1 MAEAKLP
8 GILKIIPKFP
18 FDFGVF
24 IICPQLGLIFLLWDV
39 WILEG
44 GEKAH
49 WLDFQ
54 AHV

>member
-24 IICPQLGLIFLLWDV
+24 NLPATGAYIPFMRCLNS
-39 WILEG
+39 G
-44 GEKAH
+44 GG
-49 WLDFQ
+49 
-54 AHV
+54 

>member
-18 FDFGVF
+18 FDFGV
-24 IICPQLGLIFLLWDV
+24 LINLPATGAYFLLWDV

-44 GEKAH
+44 GEKA
-49 WLDFQ
+49 Q
-54 AHV
+54 A